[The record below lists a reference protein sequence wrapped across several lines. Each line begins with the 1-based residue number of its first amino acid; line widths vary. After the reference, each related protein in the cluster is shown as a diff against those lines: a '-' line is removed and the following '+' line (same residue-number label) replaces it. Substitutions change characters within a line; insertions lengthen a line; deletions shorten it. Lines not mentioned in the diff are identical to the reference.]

1 MPGNYCRAN
10 KKETSMKVTL
20 VTIALVAG
28 FAFSAQAEDQPA
40 QEHHTTEQTAEKKP
54 EGMMN
59 HEMMAGK
66 MDMQH
71 MHVMMGEC
79 MKMHNDGKMCD
90 GQMMEQCQK
99 NMGKDDCSKMMKKA
113 KMNSGK

>member
-1 MPGNYCRAN
+1 
-10 KKETSMKVTL
+10 MKVTL
-20 VTIALVAG
+20 VAIALVAG

-40 QEHHTTEQTAEKKP
+40 MQNHTTDQAAEKKP

-59 HEMMAGK
+59 HEMMGGK
-66 MDMQH
+66 MDMVQ
-71 MHVMMGEC
+71 MHAMMGEC
-79 MKMHNDGKMCD
+79 MKMHKDGKMCD

-113 KMNSGK
+113 KVHKGK